1 MTDTFTAQ
9 SMINQQHKN
18 LCVCCRTQKQ
28 DNCMKQTYVCDKTRK
43 KENLSPPFF
52 PCHMLCVWM
61 CVFLFNVSKSFISF
75 YSTVFCCPIV
85 CCFPN
90 SSLCTASW
98 TFISSDFRM
107 TFLCFFVMYKTKT
120 LPFSWQQTVLW
131 IHETSFFIF
140 YVVFWWILIW
150 YADGNVGKMFRHA

>member
-1 MTDTFTAQ
+1 M
-9 SMINQQHKN
+9 
-18 LCVCCRTQKQ
+18 
-28 DNCMKQTYVCDKTRK
+28 YVVGLRNKIIAWNKLMFVTNPK
-43 KENLSPPFF
+43 KKRICLFPFF
-52 PCHMLCVWM
+52 SLSHAVCVWM
-61 CVFLFNVSKSFISF
+61 CVFLLNVSKSFISF
-75 YSTVFCCPIV
+75 YSTVFCYPIV

-90 SSLCTASW
+90 SFPFFFYFLCTASW
-98 TFISSDFRM
+98 TFISVRFPHDIFM
-107 TFLCFFVMYKTKT
+107 LFVLYKTKT

>member
-28 DNCMKQTYVCDKTRK
+28 DNCMKQTYVCDKPEK
-43 KENLSPPFF
+43 KENLSLPLFF
-52 PCHMLCVWM
+52 PVTCCVCVWM
-61 CVFLFNVSKSFISF
+61 CVFLLNVSKSFISF

-90 SSLCTASW
+90 SFPFF
-98 TFISSDFRM
+98 FISSALHRELSFLSDFRM
-107 TFLCFFVMYKTKT
+107 TFLCFLFCIKQRHCLSLDNKLCCEYTKHH
-120 LPFSWQQTVLW
+120 FS
-131 IHETSFFIF
+131 SFMSSSGEF
-140 YVVFWWILIW
+140 
-150 YADGNVGKMFRHA
+150 